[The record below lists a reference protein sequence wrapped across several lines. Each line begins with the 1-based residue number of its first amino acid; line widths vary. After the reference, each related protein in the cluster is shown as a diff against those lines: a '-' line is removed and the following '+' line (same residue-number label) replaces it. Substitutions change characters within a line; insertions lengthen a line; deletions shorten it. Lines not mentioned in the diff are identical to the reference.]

1 MTQPLWVATR
11 KGLFQLR
18 AEHGWRIDTPSV
30 LGDPVANVL
39 DDARDGTVY
48 AALTLGHFGAKLHRS
63 ADRGTSWE
71 EVAVPSYAGLPDITK
86 PAGPGG
92 EAPAPE
98 PPTLKMLWAI
108 CRALWDDPARAQWFG
123 GGYDWPG
130 VHSVLIDPRES
141 RRVTVGVSC
150 GGAWTSDDDGA
161 SWTCRATGM
170 RADWGPG
177 ARGSGLG
184 ARGSGLGARVLSV
197 SN

>member
-18 AEHGWRIDTPSV
+18 AEHGLRIDTPSFP
-30 LGDPVANVL
+30 GDPVANVL

-86 PAGPGG
+86 PVGPGG

-170 RADWGPG
+170 RADWG
-177 ARGSGLG
+177 LG
-184 ARGSGLGARVLSV
+184 DWGLGARVLSV

>member
-18 AEHGWRIDTPSV
+18 AEHGWRIDTPSF

-170 RADWGPG
+170 RADWGLGTGGSGFG
-177 ARGSGLG
+177 ARGSGFVGVQLT
-184 ARGSGLGARVLSV
+184 R
-197 SN
+197 N